1 MPWDDENCV
10 VGEWNM
16 YINFGIGRCDGYDGT
31 WGLSDTTEYQIKLSV
46 DEYETDGTFEYVGTS
61 PAYCKFS

>member
-1 MPWDDENCV
+1 MPWDDEDCV

-46 DEYETDGTFEYVGTS
+46 NQGDGTFDYVGTS